1 MLVILIIFGKS
12 FAFKKK
18 KKKKK
23 KIAVILGGLGW
34 RVVLGWIEAE
44 PFRVVC
50 IDEVGFDVIYSL
62 SLVLFRNIYV
72 YGGG

>member
-12 FAFKKK
+12 FAFKK

-34 RVVLGWIEAE
+34 RVVLGWTEA
-44 PFRVVC
+44 
-50 IDEVGFDVIYSL
+50 GLYGM
-62 SLVLFRNIYV
+62 V
-72 YGGG
+72 Y